1 MHKQKPSDPQHDTD
15 PDALQRA
22 LYLLL
27 EQISKRDQ
35 KITWIMAQKEA
46 EVAERDAL
54 LRSTQRSM
62 QALLT
67 EREVQLHEILTSRTW
82 KIASFLQRIRTFFI
96 PLHSRREAI
105 LQRVIR
111 IIFSFLKKSQE
122 KLKELHY

>member
-35 KITWIMAQKEA
+35 KISWIMAQKET

-54 LRSTQRSM
+54 LRSR

-111 IIFSFLKKSQE
+111 IIFSCLKKVRKS
-122 KLKELHY
+122 